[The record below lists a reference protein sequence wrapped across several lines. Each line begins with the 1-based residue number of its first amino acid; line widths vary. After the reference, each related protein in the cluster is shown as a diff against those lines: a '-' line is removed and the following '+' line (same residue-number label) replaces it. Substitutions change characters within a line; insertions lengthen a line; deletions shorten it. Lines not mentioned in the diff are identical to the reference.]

1 MPDDIVSGRRSN
13 FDRAVEHLKTE
24 LASLRTGR
32 ANAAMVENVQ
42 VEAYGSRTALVGLA
56 SITVPDAHTVQIE
69 PWDKSVVKDVERG
82 IIEANLGFNPVVAG
96 SIIRVIIPPMTEEVR
111 LKMKKL
117 LGERLE
123 QGRISVRQIREEIRS
138 DIKADESVTEDDR
151 YRLLEDLDKV
161 AAQYNDRIREIG
173 EEKEKEIMTI

>member
-1 MPDDIVSGRRSN
+1 MPDDIVSGKSSDFN
-13 FDRAVEHLKTE
+13 RAIEHLKTE

-32 ANAAMVENVQ
+32 ASSAMVENVS
-42 VEAYGSRTALVGLA
+42 VEAYGGRTTLVGLA
-56 SITVPDAHTVQIE
+56 SITILDAHTVQIE
-69 PWDKSVVKDVERG
+69 PWDKSVVKDIEHA

-96 SIIRVIIPPMTEEVR
+96 TVIRIIIPPMTEESR

-123 QGRISVRQIREEIRS
+123 HGRIAIRQIREEVRS
-138 DIKADESVTEDDR
+138 QIKAQDIPEDDK
-151 YRLLEDLDKV
+151 YRLLEDLDRV
-161 AAQYNDRIREIG
+161 AAQFNDRIKEIG